1 VNAVRRVSALFAL
14 IGWLYAWF
22 LFRGARIEYGAGDIG
37 DTPTWLTV
45 LGALGTTW
53 LIASAIAAGIKFQFW
68 PWMAIAGAVLVV
80 VLAVGT
86 QYAVMNSALTVLSK
100 SGSARHAT
108 ALDATRAFI
117 NSRGLFEL
125 VVFITAPVVMLL
137 GGLSALVLGRGRKLQ
152 LREVTS
158 G

>member
-14 IGWLYAWF
+14 VAWIYAWF

-53 LIASAIAAGIKFQFW
+53 LLASAIAAVIKFQFW

-86 QYAVMNSALTVLSK
+86 QYAVMNSALAVLSE
-100 SGSARHAT
+100 SGSPRHAT
-108 ALDATRAFI
+108 VLDAARAFI
-117 NSRGLFEL
+117 NSRGAFEL
-125 VVFITAPVVMLL
+125 IVFITAAVAMKL
-137 GGLSALVLGRGRKLQ
+137 GGLSALFLGRSRKPH
-152 LREVTS
+152 LREVA
-158 G
+158 GG